1 MFQEIVIA
9 QGPSLTLEL
18 PAELVGK
25 RIRVVAFEEHEGQ
38 RLEPTP
44 SGSKF
49 TEEERARRIA
59 DIQAI
64 TAGHRVD
71 LSKFVFNRDWAN
83 DYDAE

>member
-1 MFQEIVIA
+1 MFQEVIVA
-9 QGPSLTLEL
+9 QGPRLTLEL

-25 RIRVVAFEEHEGQ
+25 RIRVVAFEEGEGQ

-44 SGSKF
+44 SGGER
-49 TEEERARRIA
+49 TEEERARRVAEIE
-59 DIQAI
+59 AI

-71 LSKFVFNRDWAN
+71 LGKFVFNRDWAN